1 MKNDL
6 CTRENAECAM
16 GREGY
21 CLTKQKGGGEMFLNI
36 VIWSAFFH
44 RKKTRELK

>member
-1 MKNDL
+1 MKYDL
-6 CTRENAECAM
+6 CTGENAKCAM

-21 CLTKQKGGGEMFLNI
+21 CLTKQKVGGTMFLNI

-44 RKKTRELK
+44 KKKKRDTK